1 MSQILVSFI
10 MSQICSKLEKMQNS
24 ILVKTIFSSWNNF
37 NWVKTVGFAFA
48 EDSSF
53 LFSAQIDYVI
63 DAIDAVPQEMLDDQ
77 RVRIAAG
84 IFYDFWF
91 REFQI
96 QSF

>member
-1 MSQILVSFI
+1 M
-10 MSQICSKLEKMQNS
+10 
-24 ILVKTIFSSWNNF
+24 
-37 NWVKTVGFAFA
+37 GFAFA

-84 IFYDFWF
+84 IFFNFLWLGSVSSELIDFSCVWPA
-91 REFQI
+91 RRYRK
-96 QSF
+96 SF